1 MKSSLIKEFR
11 KILGQDRCLHSP
23 EDLYAYSHDC
33 YARGKPELVLLP
45 RTTQEVSSILRL
57 AHREAIPVTP
67 RGAGSSLCG
76 ATTPIKGGIV
86 LATNQMNR
94 ILEVS
99 QEDRLAVLEPGV
111 VTLRLHQ
118 AVEAVGLFYPPDPA
132 SYAMSLMGGNV
143 ATNAGGPRCLKYGVT
158 RDYLLGLEVVLADG
172 EVLHTGSRAVKDV
185 TGYDLTRL
193 FCGSEGTLGV
203 ITRITVRLIPKPET
217 KRTILASLGTVEEAS
232 RMVSR
237 IIGAGILPTTLE
249 FMDQAYIRTVEELM
263 HLGLPL
269 DAGAMLLIEVDGF
282 EEAVERQARIVEQ
295 FCREHGALDVAVAKN
310 SQESEEL
317 WRGRRMGTVAL
328 MRAAKLMIS
337 HDATVPASSIPS
349 LVAHTHE
356 VARQADLKV
365 VIIGHAGDGNMHPIF
380 LLDPSR
386 PQEMER
392 FQEASRELFRFTV
405 EHGGTLSGEH
415 GIGLEKNPYLHLQV
429 NPIGMRTMK
438 AIKKALDPKG
448 ILNPGKFV

>member
-1 MKSSLIKEFR
+1 MVREFR
-11 KILGQDRCLHSP
+11 KIVGDQRCLRCP

-33 YARGKPELVLLP
+33 YARGNPDLVLLP
-45 RTTQEVSSILRL
+45 RTTQQVSSIMRL
-57 AHREAIPVTP
+57 ANKNAIPVTP
-67 RGAGSSLCG
+67 RGAGTSLCG
-76 ATTPIKGGIV
+76 AATPITGGIV

-111 VTLRLHQ
+111 VTLKLHQ
-118 AVEAVGLFYPPDPA
+118 AVESLGLFYPPDPA

-158 RDYLLGLEVVLADG
+158 RDYLLGLQVVLADG

-217 KRTILASLGTVEEAS
+217 KRTILTSLRTVEDAS
-232 RMVSR
+232 QMVSR

-249 FMDQAYIRTVEELM
+249 FMDQSYLRNVEDLM
-263 HLGLPL
+263 HLGLPVE
-269 DAGAMLLIEVDGF
+269 AGAMLLIEVDGF
-282 EEAVERQARIVEQ
+282 REAVERQAKIVEE
-295 FCREHGALDVAVAKN
+295 FCRHHGALEVAVART
-310 SQESEEL
+310 SEQSEEL
-317 WRGRRMGTVAL
+317 WKGRRMGTVAL

-337 HDATVPASSIPS
+337 HDATVPASRIPD
-349 LVAHTHE
+349 LVAHTHK
-356 VARQADLKV
+356 VAREADLKV

-386 PQEMER
+386 DGEMKR
-392 FQEASRELFRFTV
+392 FEQASRELFRFTV
-405 EHGGTLSGEH
+405 ECGGTLSGEH
-415 GIGLEKNPYLHLQV
+415 GIGMEKNPYMGLQV
-429 NPIGMRTMK
+429 EEVGMRTMR
-438 AIKKALDPKG
+438 AVKKAMDPKG